1 MVDITSYEFVTAN
14 DNPKRDPKEW
24 TFQSKYGNSWILL
37 DERYD
42 INAPVSSPPT
52 RPRPPARRKVG
63 NPSHP
68 SPNTYPSP
76 NPPSRRKMGFD
87 LSGCA
92 P

>member
-1 MVDITSYEFVTAN
+1 MAQPPMPDGATRTAA
-14 DNPKRDPKEW
+14 
-24 TFQSKYGNSWILL
+24 
-37 DERYD
+37 
-42 INAPVSSPPT
+42 APVVPPSRRKVGYPNSSPNLYPLALT
-52 RPRPPARRKVG
+52 LPPSRREVG

-68 SPNTYPSP
+68 SPNPYPNP